1 MTVIEQSPLIRKKRL
16 SSSAMMFV
24 VAVIALLYCPFFN
37 VQVIGDGYV
46 GDTMIQIRIGMD
58 MLSHKSF
65 LLHDLY
71 SWHEN
76 LNWVPHEEGWYFLVG
91 AAYKLMG
98 LAGVIGLASVFNY
111 AMGILIFRENL
122 KITNPYMVVLAA
134 AAARVCSFPNY
145 NARPHLVS
153 MLLVV
158 IFMFYVLD
166 ESKPAVRKAVMFP
179 VFVFIMAWFH
189 GGMVPLFFAVF
200 AVFIIIELI
209 YKDYKTFSRY
219 IIGLLAGFAASVLNP
234 CGVEIWTYGLV
245 QARVYDDLWKYN
257 MEWNPKSF
265 TILEITIILI
275 VFVGFAVDKRVRE
288 FDKKTI
294 TKLCFLCMFLI
305 MSCKYCRFMNYTGL
319 MIAMFGAEEI
329 YILLIWINDNIT
341 RFDIKKMKLRD
352 IANYVLTS
360 FCVLFF
366 LFNSVTTWKTYFKTN
381 TMSDCSAIAAYDE
394 NVIDIVKEKGY
405 SRIYNSFNTGTWLAF
420 YGIPVH
426 VDNRT
431 DLYMAEYS
439 GVDHLRGKI
448 LVTTI
453 YDMDKFVDEYHPDAL
468 VLDLQPRTTEDYFAA
483 DLYASA
489 KYNVIYD
496 NLCYSNHDPDVSIRW
511 LVVECV
517 YD

>member
-1 MTVIEQSPLIRKKRL
+1 MT
-16 SSSAMMFV
+16 
-24 VAVIALLYCPFFN
+24 
-37 VQVIGDGYV
+37 
-46 GDTMIQIRIGMD
+46 
-58 MLSHKSF
+58 
-65 LLHDLY
+65 
-71 SWHEN
+71 
-76 LNWVPHEEGWYFLVG
+76 
-91 AAYKLMG
+91 
-98 LAGVIGLASVFNY
+98 
-111 AMGILIFRENL
+111 
-122 KITNPYMVVLAA
+122 
-134 AAARVCSFPNY
+134 
-145 NARPHLVS
+145 
-153 MLLVV
+153 
-158 IFMFYVLD
+158 
-166 ESKPAVRKAVMFP
+166 
-179 VFVFIMAWFH
+179 
-189 GGMVPLFFAVF
+189 
-200 AVFIIIELI
+200 
-209 YKDYKTFSRY
+209 
-219 IIGLLAGFAASVLNP
+219 
-234 CGVEIWTYGLV
+234 
-245 QARVYDDLWKYN
+245 
-257 MEWNPKSF
+257 
-265 TILEITIILI
+265 
-275 VFVGFAVDKRVRE
+275 
-288 FDKKTI
+288 
-294 TKLCFLCMFLI
+294 
-305 MSCKYCRFMNYTGL
+305 YT
-319 MIAMFGAEEI
+319 
-329 YILLIWINDNIT
+329 
-341 RFDIKKMKLRD
+341 D